1 MYYCISN
8 SINLLFKN
16 NKFNNIKHFNKNTLN
31 TKLINTFTS
40 KPNINY
46 INNKKKLNTTR
57 YNLLSIKSIK
67 FNFKYLTINLFKMFF
82 NNSNVDIPKVL
93 LPFKTLSSPK
103 NIINIFKFNNYLST
117 QGKNITSLLNLNTA

>member
-31 TKLINTFTS
+31 IKLINTFTS